1 MAPLRGL
8 LDSEL
13 EQVRDSVVQMAS
25 MVEEA
30 VLHSVDALVDQDTA
44 LAEQAVEN
52 DNDINRLRFV
62 IEDACFALLATQQPT
77 AIDLRTV
84 VTALNI
90 ITDLERIGDYAKGI
104 GQIVVRMEGG
114 DIAMPSHMTSR
125 MARAVCDMMRAAVEA
140 FVEGSTET
148 AQQVA
153 ERDDEVD
160 RMYRELFESVIQAMI
175 AGEQG
180 VRAGMHLLFVAHN
193 LERVGDRVTNIG
205 ERVIFMQTGVMEEL
219 NW

>member
-13 EQVRDSVVQMAS
+13 EQVRDSVGQMAS

-30 VLHSVDALVDQDTA
+30 VLRSVEALVDQDTE
-44 LAEQAVEN
+44 LAEQVVEN
-52 DNDINRLRFV
+52 DDDINRLRFA
-62 IEDACFALLATQQPT
+62 IEEACFALLATQQPT

-104 GQIVVRMEGG
+104 GQIVVRMEGV
-114 DIAMPSHMTSR
+114 DLAMPSQMTPR
-125 MARAVCDMMRAAVEA
+125 MARAVCDMMRAAVGA
-140 FVEGSTET
+140 FVEGDAET

-175 AGEQG
+175 SREQS
-180 VRAGMHLLFVAHN
+180 VRAGTHLLFAAHN

>member
-13 EQVRDSVVQMAS
+13 EHVRDSVVQMAS
-25 MVEEA
+25 MVEQA
-30 VLHSVDALVDQDTA
+30 VLDSIEALVDQDTE
-44 LAEQAVEN
+44 LAEQVVEN
-52 DNDINRLRFV
+52 DDDINRLRFD
-62 IEDACFALLATQQPT
+62 IEDACFTLLATQQPT

-84 VTALNI
+84 VTALHI

-104 GQIVVRMEGG
+104 GQIVVRMEGS
-114 DIAMPSHMTSR
+114 DLVMPSQMTPR
-125 MARAVCDMMRAAVEA
+125 MARAVCDMMRAAVGA
-140 FVEGSTET
+140 FVEGSAET

-175 AGEQG
+175 SREQG

>member
-13 EQVRDSVVQMAS
+13 DQVRDRVVQMAS
-25 MVEEA
+25 M
-30 VLHSVDALVDQDTA
+30 
-44 LAEQAVEN
+44 AEQAVLDAIEALVEQDTELAEQVVEN
-52 DNDINRLRFV
+52 DEAINELRFS
-62 IEDACFALLATQQPT
+62 IEESCFGLLATQQPT
-77 AIDLRTV
+77 AVDLRIV

-104 GQIVVRMEGG
+104 GQIVVRLEGEEL
-114 DIAMPSHMTSR
+114 ILPSQVTPR
-125 MARAVCDMMRAAVEA
+125 MAHAVCNMMHDAVA
-140 FVEGSTET
+140 SFVEGDVEA
-148 AQQVA
+148 AQRVA
-153 ERDDEVD
+153 EMDDDVD
-160 RMYRELFESVIQAMI
+160 QMYRELFESVVQAMVDR
-175 AGEQG
+175 AQS